1 VGFGNRKVGRGMG
14 RRVMKDSFYT
24 EVGEAVDIETII
36 RLRPWIED
44 EVRRVRGDFT
54 STSLVTDYNKER
66 EIFEFKLHFHK

>member
-1 VGFGNRKVGRGMG
+1 MG

>member
-1 VGFGNRKVGRGMG
+1 
-14 RRVMKDSFYT
+14 MKDSFYT